1 MVEKAPLRRFFLRFR
16 LWIIL
21 GAVFSGCLVLAAVV
35 AAATFDIGGSLEAGR
50 VYALEVIRLVP
61 AWLYLLMIVVLPL
74 VGVPVSLFFFTA
86 IPVLGGPG
94 GLYGIVGAWAGI
106 GAGMSLAYWLSGGI
120 LRPYLADWM
129 EKRGYAVPAVR
140 RENEWKVILAV
151 RLSPLP
157 YLVQNYSLGLSG
169 CRFPVYLL
177 ISWPTQGLIGLG
189 FMLVGESFATGGMR
203 YAILGLF
210 LITLCFL
217 ATGYLRRRIDGGGR
231 DERAG

>member
-1 MVEKAPLRRFFLRFR
+1 MVEKIPLRGFFRRFR
-16 LWIIL
+16 LWILL
-21 GAVFSGCLVLAAVV
+21 GAVFSGCLVFAAV
-35 AAATFDIGGSLEAGR
+35 AAAAAFDIGGLLEAGR
-50 VYALEVIRLVP
+50 LYALEAIRFVP
-61 AWLYLLMIVVLPL
+61 AWLYMLMIVVLPL
-74 VGVPVSLFFFTA
+74 VGVPMSLFFFTA

-120 LRPYLADWM
+120 LRPFLADWM

-203 YAILGLF
+203 YALLGLF
-210 LITLCFL
+210 LIMLCFL
-217 ATGYLRRRIDGGGR
+217 VTGYLRRRLDGNGR

>member
-1 MVEKAPLRRFFLRFR
+1 MVEKAPLRRFFRRFR

-21 GAVFSGCLVLAAVV
+21 GAVFSAGLVTAAV
-35 AAATFDIGGSLEAGR
+35 AAAATYDVGGLLETVR
-50 VYALEVIRLVP
+50 VHALETIRLVP
-61 AWLYLLMIVVLPL
+61 PWLYMLMIVVLPL
-74 VGVPVSLFFFTA
+74 FGVPMSLFFFTA

-120 LRPYLADWM
+120 LRPFLADWM

-210 LITLCFL
+210 LIMVCFL
-217 ATGYLRRRIDGGGR
+217 ATGYLRRRLDANEGDDAAR
-231 DERAG
+231 